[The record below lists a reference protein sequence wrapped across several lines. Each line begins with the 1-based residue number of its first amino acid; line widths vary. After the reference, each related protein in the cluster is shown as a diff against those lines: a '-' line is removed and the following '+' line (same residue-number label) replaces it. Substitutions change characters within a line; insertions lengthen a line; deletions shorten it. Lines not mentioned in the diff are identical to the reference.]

1 MHAGLLLSDL
11 PKLLPFFMRGGWP
24 IEQDRQTGTVMASLR
39 LSEPEED
46 SDVWLLETV
55 LSTATTKK
63 LLDTCYSQA
72 ITTNRRC
79 VTDKVAGI
87 CA

>member
-63 LLDTCYSQA
+63 IIGHLLFASNHYQS
-72 ITTNRRC
+72 
-79 VTDKVAGI
+79 
-87 CA
+87 